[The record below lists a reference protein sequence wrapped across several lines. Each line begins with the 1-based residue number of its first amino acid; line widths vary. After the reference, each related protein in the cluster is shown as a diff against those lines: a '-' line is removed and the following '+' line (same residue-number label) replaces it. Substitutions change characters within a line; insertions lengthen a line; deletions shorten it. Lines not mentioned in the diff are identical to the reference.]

1 MAANVGTH
9 TFTVDEEYK
18 LLFEYLAWLYMNNRV
33 TQKELAL
40 VYNCSQSLINR
51 ALSRA
56 ADRIYDLLRGRIK
69 DQSDWLYILVP
80 GVPDFINDKTILM
93 LATLYSIYR
102 RSTSDGKQRR
112 LIQEF
117 HLESFADW
125 ILGTSARKYG
135 MVSHSY

>member
-18 LLFEYLAWLYMNNRV
+18 LLFEYLDRLYMNNRV
-33 TQKELAL
+33 TQKDLAL
-40 VYNCSQSLINR
+40 EHSCSQSLINR

-56 ADRIYDLLRGRIK
+56 ADRIYDFLHGRIK
-69 DQSDWLYILVP
+69 DQSDWSYILVP
-80 GVPDFINDKTILM
+80 DVPDFMNDKTILM
-93 LATLYSIYR
+93 LVTLYSIYH
-102 RSTSDGKQRR
+102 RSTSDGEQQR

-117 HLESFADW
+117 HLESFAYL
-125 ILGTSARKYG
+125 ILDTSARKYG

>member
-9 TFTVDEEYK
+9 TFTIDEEYK
-18 LLFEYLAWLYMNNRV
+18 LLFGYLDRLYMNSRV
-33 TQKELAL
+33 TQKDLAL
-40 VYNCSQSLINR
+40 EYNCSQSLINR

-69 DQSDWLYILVP
+69 DQSDWSYILVP
-80 GVPDFINDKTILM
+80 DVPDFMNDKTILM
-93 LATLYSIYR
+93 LAALYSIYH

-117 HLESFADW
+117 HLESFANW